1 MKKSFAAVFIAL
13 MLLFMAEC
21 ASNGQN
27 EDSTA
32 SEKETEEVAAPSVSP
47 SESTEENPAE
57 EVKEFPLKLEKTV
70 ESLND
75 SLESIGVT
83 LADPKVSPGES
94 SDMGKHVAYTYS
106 LGSGASLC
114 IYVSESTQHILNF
127 TVLTVA
133 SETDNQTLFNVGYL
147 IGCLESGLAGD
158 EAARV
163 DEELNMQGLEVE
175 AFATSSTDSADFLYM
190 VQAGSLVFMV
200 TPA

>member
-13 MLLFMAEC
+13 MLLFMAAC

-106 LGSGASLC
+106 LGSGASLA
-114 IYVSESTQHILNF
+114 LW
-127 TVLTVA
+127 
-133 SETDNQTLFNVGYL
+133 
-147 IGCLESGLAGD
+147 
-158 EAARV
+158 
-163 DEELNMQGLEVE
+163 
-175 AFATSSTDSADFLYM
+175 
-190 VQAGSLVFMV
+190 
-200 TPA
+200 